1 MLQFRILGPLEVM
14 NGDRSCAP
22 TAPRTLATL
31 ALLIVRANHV
41 VALET
46 LIKELWNH
54 HPPRSGATTAQTYV
68 YQLRRLIDE
77 ETEGGT
83 AKNVLVT
90 RAPGYTL
97 LVEPDQIDLVRFQ
110 RLTADAHGLLAAD
123 RPDLASEKL
132 CRALDLWSGAPLANV
147 DAGPVLEGH
156 VAALEEQRMQ
166 ALNLRIEADLR
177 LGRHHQM
184 VAELRSL
191 IVEHP
196 YNEWYHSLLVFTLGR
211 VGRRH
216 DALQAYARTR
226 QVLSE
231 DLGLSPSNE
240 LRRIQEAV
248 LHDRQIEPPR
258 PMAASTE
265 SRSA

>member
-1 MLQFRILGPLEVM
+1 MLQFRILGPLEVW
-14 NGDRSCAP
+14 NDRRSCAP
-22 TAPRTLATL
+22 TAPRALVTL

-41 VALET
+41 VSLET
-46 LIKELWNH
+46 IIKELWDD

-68 YQLRRLIDE
+68 YQLRRLIDDDVA
-77 ETEGGT
+77 TGT
-83 AKNVLVT
+83 GKDVLIT
-90 RAPGYTL
+90 KSPGYAL
-97 LVEPDQIDLVRFQ
+97 LVDPEQIDLFRFQ
-110 RLTADAHGLLAAD
+110 RLTSEAHRLMEID
-123 RPDLASEKL
+123 RPDLAAGKL
-132 CRALDLWSGAPLANV
+132 REALDMWPGPPLANV
-147 DAGPVLEGH
+147 EPGPVLEGH

-191 IVEHP
+191 TVEYP

-211 VGRRH
+211 IGRRH
-216 DALQAYARTR
+216 EALEAYSRTCR
-226 QVLSE
+226 VLSE
-231 DLGLSPSNE
+231 ELGLRPSNE

-248 LHDRQIEPPR
+248 LHDWAIDPPHA
-258 PMAASTE
+258 MAASIE